1 MIIRKKNIKANPSSL
16 LSIQVDI
23 EPNDVA
29 RIFRAYLL
37 QLEKQAPDL
46 VREGN
51 LLYDTHDLECIIS
64 THSIVHHFTPSVKRI
79 VFPWLLD
86 VAKRENLINH
96 VDPCIAK
103 YQGHPEGDCYS
114 INEKKLLF

>member
-1 MIIRKKNIKANPSSL
+1 MIVKKKNIKANPTSL

-23 EPNDVA
+23 EPADVA
-29 RIFRAYLL
+29 RILRAYLL
-37 QLEKQAPDL
+37 NLEKCSPDL

-51 LLYDTHDLECIIS
+51 LLYDTHDLECILS
-64 THSIVHHFTPSVKRI
+64 THSIIHHFTPSVKRI
-79 VFPWLLD
+79 VYPWLIE

-114 INEKKLLF
+114 INEKKLLL